1 MVSENFE
8 VILAD
13 DQWSRHIHHQ
23 LRYQVFCLETGYEDP
38 AQFPDGE
45 EKDEWDDDA
54 VHFLVQERGS
64 GQWVAA
70 MRLVLPS
77 AQQLPIEKRVPIE
90 ASLRQDRRHC
100 AEVSRL
106 CMVGHYR
113 RRLQGRIMP
122 CDSSL
127 SGSNRIA
134 SGIQSEAA
142 KQQRTAEILQVLL
155 KAAVTVSCERAIA
168 YCYMLTTRALAK
180 IASYVLPMDM
190 QMAGPACS
198 HRGER
203 YPFLVDVGQ
212 VMMGLMEEL
221 SQGVPTYR
229 LHSEIAEALPRRVV
243 GGE

>member
-1 MVSENFE
+1 MMSKNFE

-13 DQWSRHIHHQ
+13 DQWSRQIHYQ

-45 EKDEWDDDA
+45 EKDEWDDNA
-54 VHFLVQERGS
+54 AHFLVKERGS

-77 AQQLPIEKRVPIE
+77 DQTLPIEKRVAIE
-90 ASLRQDRRHC
+90 SSLRRDQRHC
-100 AEVSRL
+100 AEISRL

-113 RRLQGRIMP
+113 RRLQGRVMP
-122 CDSSL
+122 CGSQL
-127 SGSNRIA
+127 SGNPRN
-134 SGIQSEAA
+134 GGVQSEML

-155 KAAVTVSCERAIA
+155 KAAVAVSCERAIG
-168 YCYMLTTRALAK
+168 YWYMLTTRSLAK

-190 QMAGPACS
+190 KLAGPSCS

-203 YPFLVDVGQ
+203 YPFFVDVGQ
-212 VMMGLMEEL
+212 VIRGLMQEL
-221 SQGVPTYR
+221 SHGIPAYN
-229 LHSEIAEALPRRVV
+229 LHSEVAAAMPRVV

>member
-1 MVSENFE
+1 MAINNFD

-13 DQWSRHIHHQ
+13 DKWSRHIHHQ
-23 LRYQVFCLETGYEDP
+23 LRYKVFCLETGYEDP
-38 AQFPDGE
+38 AQFPDRE
-45 EKDEWDDDA
+45 EKDEWDDNA
-54 VHFLVQERGS
+54 AHFIVKERGN

-77 AQQLPIEKRVPIE
+77 ALNLPIEQRVPIE
-90 ASLRQDRRHC
+90 TSLQRDQRHC
-100 AEVSRL
+100 AEISRL

-122 CDSSL
+122 CDSSI
-127 SGSNRIA
+127 SDNNRVA
-134 SGIQSEAA
+134 GGMQSEIM

-155 KAAVTVSCERAIA
+155 KAAVSVSCERAIA
-168 YCYMLTTRALAK
+168 YWYMLTTRALAK

-212 VMMGLMEEL
+212 VMRGLMEEL
-221 SQGVPTYR
+221 SHGVPAYR
-229 LHSEIAEALPRRVV
+229 LHSEIADAMPRVV

>member
-1 MVSENFE
+1 MVNKNFE
-8 VILAD
+8 VILAND
-13 DQWSRHIHHQ
+13 PWSRHIHYQ

-54 VHFLVQERGS
+54 THFLVKERSS

-77 AQQLPIEKRVPIE
+77 AQILPIEKRVSIE
-90 ASLRQDRRHC
+90 SSLRRDQRHC
-100 AEVSRL
+100 AEISRL

-113 RRLQGRIMP
+113 RRLQGRVMP
-122 CDSSL
+122 CVDQL
-127 SGSNRIA
+127 SDNPLKG
-134 SGIQSEAA
+134 GVQSELV

-155 KAAVTVSCERAIA
+155 KAAVAVSCERAIG
-168 YCYMLTTRALAK
+168 YWYMLTTRALAK

-190 QMAGPACS
+190 QLAGPPCS

-212 VMMGLMEEL
+212 VMRGLMAEL
-221 SQGVPTYR
+221 SHGIPAYR
-229 LHSEIAEALPRRVV
+229 LHSELEAAMPRVV
-243 GGE
+243 GGQ

>member
-1 MVSENFE
+1 MKSTNFE
-8 VILAD
+8 VILAND
-13 DQWSRHIHHQ
+13 PASRQIHHQ

-45 EKDEWDDDA
+45 EKDEWDDNA
-54 VHFLVQERGS
+54 AHFLVRERSS

-77 AQQLPIEKRVPIE
+77 AQSLPIEERVVIE
-90 ASLRQDRRHC
+90 SSSRRDRRYC

-113 RRLQGRIMP
+113 RRLQGRVMP
-122 CDSSL
+122 CIEQTP
-127 SGSNRIA
+127 GSALQR
-134 SGIQSEAA
+134 GVVRSEIV
-142 KQQRTAEILQVLL
+142 KQQRSAEILQVLL
-155 KAAVTVSCERAIA
+155 KAGLAVGCERAIR
-168 YCYMLTTRALAK
+168 YCYMLTTRSLAK
-180 IASYVLPMDM
+180 IASCVLPMEM
-190 QMAGPACS
+190 QLAGSACS

-212 VMMGLMEEL
+212 VMRGLVEEL
-221 SQGVPTYR
+221 SHGKPAYR
-229 LHSEIAEALPRRVV
+229 LHSEVAAAMPRVV